1 MTLKEWEKHNNG
13 KPLNEWARIP
23 DEVNYIYVPE
33 NGIVMID
40 ESVYE
45 LTSLGKDE
53 YIKILEKEINDY
65 KDKISK
71 MQDVIAEGTKPISK
85 QAKKVEKC
93 ATKLF
98 SELTMLEVM
107 CK

>member
-45 LTSLGKDE
+45 LKTLGKDE
-53 YIKILEKEINDY
+53 YIKKLENQISSY
-65 KDKISK
+65 KDWVNELQEII
-71 MQDVIAEGTKPISK
+71 DEGKKPIAK
-85 QAKKVEKC
+85 QAKKVERC